1 MPLEIPSARASSIAT
16 PIVSRRSTLN
26 FEIRF
31 RAPRVT
37 IQQRITFTERLVLLL
52 DTGVSLLE
60 AIKAMQHQ
68 PDSPLVS
75 SIITSI
81 ANTISEGKSFSHA
94 LGKHPEMFTNT
105 YVSLVGAAEEGGFLP
120 QVLAQLYRMDEKN
133 SQMSSNIKAALSYPI
148 FLISFSVLVVTFVL
162 VFIFPKFEALFTSI
176 RDQLPATTL
185 FLMAMSGLLRHHWLE
200 LGIGLGAAI
209 WATHRWLKSTR
220 GRLALDRAKMHLP
233 LIRDI
238 YIQIYMGQTLN
249 VLGLS
254 LTSGVPIT
262 IALKAS
268 QGVVRN
274 AMFSDFLNSLRQHVN
289 EGRGISIGFRSSPLV
304 PALVQQMITTGEQTG
319 NLGLVMTRVADF
331 YERELA
337 KRIAAM
343 SKSIEPIMLIVMG
356 IVVGLIVVSLIL
368 PIFKLS
374 RAIH

>member
-1 MPLEIPSARASSIAT
+1 MPLELNPIRTSAGADIKVVPRLS
-16 PIVSRRSTLN
+16 LN
-26 FEIRF
+26 REIRF
-31 RAPRVT
+31 RAPRIS

-60 AIKAMQHQ
+60 ALKAMQHQ
-68 PDSPLVS
+68 PESPLLA

-81 ANTISEGKSFSHA
+81 ANAISEGKSFSHA
-94 LGKHPEMFTNT
+94 LGRHPEMFPST

-148 FLISFSVLVVTFVL
+148 FLMVFSVVVVVFVL
-162 VFIFPKFEALFTSI
+162 VFIFPKFEALFASI
-176 RDQLPATTL
+176 HDQLPISTL
-185 FLMAMSGLLRHHWLE
+185 FLMALSGLVRHHWLV
-200 LGIGLGAAI
+200 LSAALGAVSFAC
-209 WATHRWLKSTR
+209 HRWVGSASGKHL
-220 GRLALDRAKMHLP
+220 LDTAKMRLP
-233 LIRDI
+233 VIRDI
-238 YIQIYMGQTLN
+238 YIQVYLSQTLS

-262 IALKAS
+262 TALKAT

-274 AMFSDFLNSLRQHVN
+274 VLFSGFLEGLKQHVN
-289 EGRGISIGFRSSPLV
+289 EGRGIAIGFNSPIV
-304 PALVQQMITTGEQTG
+304 PPLVQQMVTTGEQTG
-319 NLGLVMTRVADF
+319 NLGMVMTRVAEF

-337 KRIAAM
+337 KRITVL
-343 SKSIEPIMLIVMG
+343 SKAIEPIMLIVMG
-356 IVVGLIVVSLIL
+356 VVVGLIVVSLIL